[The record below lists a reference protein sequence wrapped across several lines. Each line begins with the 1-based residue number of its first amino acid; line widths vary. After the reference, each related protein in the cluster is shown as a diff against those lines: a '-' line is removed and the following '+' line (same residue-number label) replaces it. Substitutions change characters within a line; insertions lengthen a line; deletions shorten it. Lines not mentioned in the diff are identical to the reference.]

1 MASYFKKKNVEFYY
15 NKIKELDPFTF
26 NELISLKE
34 IIFSG
39 NSTQKLDSNINNVL
53 ISLKKIKVIF
63 IRIIYLK

>member
-1 MASYFKKKNVEFYY
+1 MASYFKKENVEFYY

-26 NELISLKE
+26 NELISSKE

>member
-1 MASYFKKKNVEFYY
+1 MASYFKKENVEFYY

-26 NELISLKE
+26 NELISSKE

-39 NSTQKLDSNINNVL
+39 NSTQKLDSNINNGL